1 MDRERICAIRR
12 PTKDSA
18 RNCAIGLL
26 VKAMQRT
33 LKKTG
38 STSDS
43 RTPVFKPS
51 DSENSQIGFTPAE
64 IEAVIFD
71 YYSGRDQYL
80 SKIAKVALHLSLF
93 TRTGRVSFTFQE
105 AIFNKNSSR
114 TGAQRNIT
122 QRNITQ
128 RSQDDY
134 LTWLMTNARDED
146 VFPELYLSQDYVEKI
161 DRDNFERQMHLEHDA
176 LLAGLQEV
184 VRTCCDSKICTVDEV
199 NTSYDKELFRTGTV
213 FETAARSICMT
224 RRIDSWIPPS
234 SEIYVPDTTPM
245 VNRNSLLPTD
255 TLSSA
260 DTTLEENNTAQAKR
274 AQGSMYGLEKESYER
289 NFDVSGQVMC
299 FDVNNLIANLA
310 ELEPGRR
317 MVLPWAG
324 ELLSRDLTVEF
335 IDKFRVEIA
344 MRKYFLASLALE

>member
-1 MDRERICAIRR
+1 MDKGKDREKICAIRK
-12 PTKDSA
+12 PTKENA
-18 RNCAIGLL
+18 RNCALGLL

-33 LKKTG
+33 LKKT
-38 STSDS
+38 STNDS
-43 RTPVFKPS
+43 RANSQRFKLS

-64 IEAVIFD
+64 IEEVIFD
-71 YYSGRDQYL
+71 YYHGRDQYL

-105 AIFNKNSSR
+105 AIFNKNSNKNSNKK
-114 TGAQRNIT
+114 TIT
-122 QRNITQ
+122 QRG
-128 RSQDDY
+128 QDDY

-184 VRTCCDSKICTVDEV
+184 VRTCCDSKICTIDEV
-199 NTSYDKELFRTGTV
+199 DTSYDKELFRSGTV

-234 SEIYVPDTTPM
+234 TEIYVPDTTPM
-245 VNRNSLLPTD
+245 VNRSSLLPAM
-255 TLSSA
+255 TLSDAS
-260 DTTLEENNTAQAKR
+260 TTLQENNMAQAKQ
-274 AQGSMYGLEKESYER
+274 AQGKMYGLEKESYER

-324 ELLSRDLTVEF
+324 ELLSRDLTVDF